1 MNILAADDN
10 DGGED
15 AADDDSDNNDDDC
28 EYNCHPRIDSL
39 VGGLGLSVETMK
51 KPGDLP
57 RLLANIKC
65 SSMFTPQ

>member
-28 EYNCHPRIDSL
+28 EYNCHPRIASL
-39 VGGLGLSVETMK
+39 VSPLEAWVTRPEC
-51 KPGDLP
+51 
-57 RLLANIKC
+57 RRA
-65 SSMFTPQ
+65 

>member
-28 EYNCHPRIDSL
+28 EYNCHPRI
-39 VGGLGLSVETMK
+39 
-51 KPGDLP
+51 
-57 RLLANIKC
+57 A
-65 SSMFTPQ
+65 SSEAWVTRPECRRA